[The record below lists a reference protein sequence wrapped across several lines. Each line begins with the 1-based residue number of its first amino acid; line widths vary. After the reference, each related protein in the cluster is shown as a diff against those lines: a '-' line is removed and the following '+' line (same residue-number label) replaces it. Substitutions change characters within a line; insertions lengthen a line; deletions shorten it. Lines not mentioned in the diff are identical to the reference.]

1 MANVLLISACHP
13 LSTKRLNGV
22 IEQEKGARGT
32 MPERISGYHEQ
43 GNLAMSEHEKI
54 CIEPPD
60 HLCEGCGSSKPR
72 LVFDQLSLRL
82 LCEQCLERAQR
93 LQAWSL
99 LREDETA

>member
-1 MANVLLISACHP
+1 MHEGRRQN
-13 LSTKRLNGV
+13 
-22 IEQEKGARGT
+22 
-32 MPERISGYHEQ
+32 RISGYHEQ
-43 GNLAMSEHEKI
+43 GNPEMSEQEKI